1 MAKNGL
7 VAAMDNLPWIVKL
20 ILCIPAFNIVWAIY
34 RIIKGATQKDMLI
47 LIAGILWIVPGVFF
61 GWILDLVTTIMY
73 GKPTIFA

>member
-20 ILCIPAFNIVWAIY
+20 ILCIPALNVVWAIY

-47 LIAGILWIVPGVFF
+47 LIAGILWIVPGIFF

-73 GKPTIFA
+73 GKPSIFA